1 MADELPLERLEE
13 ALSAV
18 LDAQNPVA
26 LICYTPFGV
35 VRGILERG
43 PLPGREDHSRDLTGE
58 TDLVIGGTFSPR
70 VVDDLWTGL
79 HEPGTSH
86 FALCRAFADDP
97 VLRRAI
103 AHAEATGYEG
113 HEFGDACLVRGR
125 SERQQQY
132 SVTSSSQSSSPVTRS
147 IW

>member
-43 PLPGREDHSRDLTGE
+43 PLPGREDHSRDLAGE
-58 TDLVIGGTFSPR
+58 TDLVIGLRDAVIEHYWNHLP
-70 VVDDLWTGL
+70 TGRYSIL
-79 HEPGTSH
+79 HLSLNQISG
-86 FALCRAFADDP
+86 FA
-97 VLRRAI
+97 VLREWRPSI
-103 AHAEATGYEG
+103 
-113 HEFGDACLVRGR
+113 
-125 SERQQQY
+125 SE
-132 SVTSSSQSSSPVTRS
+132 
-147 IW
+147 